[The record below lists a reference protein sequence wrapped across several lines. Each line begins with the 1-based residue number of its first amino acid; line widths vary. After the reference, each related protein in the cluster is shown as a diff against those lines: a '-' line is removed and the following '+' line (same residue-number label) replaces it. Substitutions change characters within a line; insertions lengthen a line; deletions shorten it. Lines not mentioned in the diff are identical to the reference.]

1 MQDTNTVSSL
11 IERFRAIRAATRGL
25 IANLTPEDCQVQS
38 MPDVSPTKWHLAHT
52 TWFFETFLLRDLPG
66 YAPFHPRYEVLF
78 NSYYNTVGEQ
88 WSRPH
93 RGLLSRPTLDEVL
106 AYRKAVEDRLADA
119 LESGELDGREGIVE
133 VGLQHEQQHQEL
145 LLMDI
150 QHVFA
155 INPLRPAFREVR
167 TRAGKETPLR
177 WHDFDRDLVSIG
189 HRGEGFGF
197 DNEYPRHEVLCLPFQ
212 IASRLVTNAEYL
224 AFLED
229 DGYARPELWLSD
241 AWATIQEEGWTHPFY
256 WERDG
261 DGWSEMTLG
270 GMRRVDPHAPVV
282 HLSYYE
288 ADAYARWAGARLP
301 TEQEWERA
309 AAHAT
314 DEAGNFVEDGFL
326 HPVGLDTEAAGL
338 RQMRGDCWEWTA
350 SPYTPYPGYRAND
363 GALGEYNGKFMNN
376 QYVLRGGACVTPRSH
391 IRDTY
396 RNFFPPAARWM
407 YAGLRLARDPQ

>member
-1 MQDTNTVSSL
+1 VTSQQQVSTL
-11 IERFRAIRAATRGL
+11 CDRFRAVRRATREL
-25 IANLTPEDCQVQS
+25 VEDLTPEDCQIQS

-66 YAPFHPRYEVLF
+66 YTPFHPRYEVLF

-88 WSRPH
+88 WSRPQ
-93 RGLLSRPTLDEVL
+93 RGLLSRPGLEEVL
-106 AYRKAVEDRLADA
+106 AYRDAVESRLVDA
-119 LESGELDGREGIVE
+119 LESGALDSREGVVE
-133 VGLQHEQQHQEL
+133 VGLHHEQQHQEL

-155 INPLRPAFREVR
+155 INPLRPAFRDVLR
-167 TRAGKETPLR
+167 RPAVETPLR
-177 WHDFDRDLVSIG
+177 WHDFDRDLISIG

-197 DNEYPRHEVLCLPFQ
+197 DNEYPRHEVLSLPFRL
-212 IASRLVTNAEYL
+212 ASRLVTNAEFL

-229 DGYARPELWLSD
+229 DGYTRPELWLAD
-241 AWATIQEEGWTHPFY
+241 GWDTVQEEGWTHPFY
-256 WERDG
+256 WERDA

-270 GMRRVDPHAPVV
+270 GLRRLDPHGPVV

-309 AAHAT
+309 VARAT
-314 DEAGNFVEDGFL
+314 GPDNFVEDGFL
-326 HPVGLDTEAAGL
+326 HPVGLEADADGL
-338 RQMRGDCWEWTA
+338 HQMRGDVWEWTR
-350 SPYTPYPGYRAND
+350 SPYAPYPGYRANE

-376 QYVLRGGACVTPRSH
+376 QYVQRGGACVTPRNH

-396 RNFFPPAARWM
+396 RNFFPPQARWM
-407 YAGLRLARDPQ
+407 FAGLRLARDPQ